1 MRKVYL
7 HGALAEKYGPVFELD
22 VATAGE
28 AVRALGTNFP
38 EIIKD
43 FRENDW
49 HVVRGED
56 IDNGLSLD
64 EGDLNTFKLGRGD
77 LHFVPY
83 VAGSKRG
90 GLLKI
95 ILGVALVGLG
105 FFMGGFATPILGTTA
120 TGAPIA
126 GLTYGNLMVVGAAL
140 ALAGVSQLLTP
151 EEKGSEDRDSSFT
164 FNGPGNTYEQGY
176 PVPLVYGEVIT
187 GSVMVSGGL
196 DVERIAVGE

>member
-38 EIIKD
+38 EIIND
-43 FRENDW
+43 FRANDW

-56 IDNGLSLD
+56 IDTGFSLEAD
-64 EGDLNTFKLGRGD
+64 DLNTFKLGTGD
-77 LHFVPY
+77 LHFVPH

-105 FFMGGFATPILGTTA
+105 FFMGFSTPVLGTTA
-120 TGAPIA
+120 AGTPVA
-126 GLTYGNLMVVGAAL
+126 GLTYGNLAMVGFAL
-140 ALAGVSQLLTP
+140 ALAGVASLLAP
-151 EEKGSEDRDSSFT
+151 EEKSDEDKDSSFT
-164 FNGPGNTYEQGY
+164 FNGPGNAYEQGY

-187 GSVMVSGGL
+187 GSVMVSGGM
-196 DVERIAVGE
+196 DVERIAVGV